1 MNDNNFTPPAQGPAP
16 GFTPPA
22 PNPSAPGFN
31 PSPSGTSVFDNP
43 ALAAPSKITSGP
55 SKKSPKPLFAAIL
68 AVVLLAAGAFAVYFL
83 APDLWH
89 KIFKG
94 SKTAPSDPEPVVVA
108 EEDLSDAD
116 IKSALFDKLFYLH
129 KSTVTKTEA
138 SPPDNF
144 KDGAYF
150 EFSDSGDGVT
160 ENLYPNLSSLS
171 IADRLQIVT
180 NYIKSS
186 EPELLTTLS
195 SFENVPDGYYS
206 TLNPERCQN
215 LTDQDEFYNAV
226 CSDNSVVVAISGENV
241 ASVYRKFFGVA
252 PEPQNPTPRCD
263 GFMHD
268 STYNIYVDI
277 MSLNCGGVAELVH
290 QLYVSRCTYST
301 KSDNKYYVYASLNT
315 IDTQASADNIYKAF
329 LKNSAFYDS
338 ETQTKLTIDPALVY
352 KTASASEYAN
362 NMLITPEN
370 YTEFEQY
377 RFVFLLSPE
386 GSYVLNSVEKL

>member
-1 MNDNNFTPPAQGPAP
+1 M
-16 GFTPPA
+16 
-22 PNPSAPGFN
+22 
-31 PSPSGTSVFDNP
+31 
-43 ALAAPSKITSGP
+43 
-55 SKKSPKPLFAAIL
+55 
-68 AVVLLAAGAFAVYFL
+68 
-83 APDLWH
+83 
-89 KIFKG
+89 
-94 SKTAPSDPEPVVVA
+94 
-108 EEDLSDAD
+108 
-116 IKSALFDKLFYLH
+116 
-129 KSTVTKTEA
+129 
-138 SPPDNF
+138 
-144 KDGAYF
+144 
-150 EFSDSGDGVT
+150 
-160 ENLYPNLSSLS
+160 
-171 IADRLQIVT
+171 
-180 NYIKSS
+180 
-186 EPELLTTLS
+186 
-195 SFENVPDGYYS
+195 
-206 TLNPERCQN
+206 
-215 LTDQDEFYNAV
+215 
-226 CSDNSVVVAISGENV
+226 AISGENV